1 MVTLRLR
8 FVVSDRDRH
17 GNVRYYF
24 RRKGEKKVRLHGVP
38 GSKEFMDAY
47 DRALST
53 KNPLGTATVRSFG
66 RGSFGFVCQ
75 AYYAS
80 AIFGKLDV
88 QTRSWRRRVLEEIC
102 SEYGTYPIAGL
113 QARHVRKLRN
123 QKSEFPSASD
133 ARLKALRALFKFA
146 LEEELVDAD
155 PTIGVKSLPH
165 QTEGHHTWT
174 SEEIAQFE
182 ARHPIGT
189 KARLAM
195 ALMLYTACRRGDV
208 IRLGPQHVHDGRL
221 NYRQMKNRKRK
232 PNDLSIPVHEDL
244 KRIIDETPRK
254 HMTFLVT
261 EYGKPFSVAGFGNW
275 FREKCDEAGLKHC
288 SAHGLR
294 KAAAAYLAE
303 CGATTLQ
310 IMAITG
316 HRSIAE
322 VERYTREAGRT
333 KLADGAMAKFKPRT

>member
-1 MVTLRLR
+1 MVTLHLR

-24 RRKGEKKVRLHGVP
+24 RRKGEKKVRLHGIA

-47 DRALST
+47 DNALSL
-53 KNPLGTATVRSFG
+53 KYPLGATTVRAFD
-66 RGSFGFVCQ
+66 RGSFGYVCQ
-75 AYYAS
+75 LYYS
-80 AIFGKLDV
+80 NAIFRKLNV
-88 QTRSWRRRVLEEIC
+88 QTQSWRRRVLEEIC
-102 SEYGTYPIAGL
+102 RQYGAYPIAGL

-123 QKSEFPSASD
+123 QKSEFPSAAD

-146 LEEELVDAD
+146 LEEELVDSD

-165 QTEGHHTWT
+165 HTEGHHTWT
-174 SEEIAQFE
+174 SEEIAKFE

-195 ALMLYTACRRGDV
+195 ALMLYSACRRGDV
-208 IRLGPQHVHDGRL
+208 IGLGPQHIQDGRL
-221 NYRQMKNRKRK
+221 NYRQMKNAKRK

-244 KRIIDETPRK
+244 RRIIDETPRK

-261 EYGKPFSVAGFGNW
+261 EFGKPFSVAGFGNW

-288 SAHGLR
+288 SGHGLR

>member
-1 MVTLRLR
+1 MPSLLRECNFQKIGRSNPILA
-8 FVVSDRDRH
+8 SQGIGGDLQPI
-17 GNVRYYF
+17 RYLPDC
-24 RRKGEKKVRLHGVP
+24 RTTGTSCAKTSKSKVGVP
-38 GSKEFMDAY
+38 ERVGCEVEGS
-47 DRALST
+47 
-53 KNPLGTATVRSFG
+53 AT
-66 RGSFGFVCQ
+66 
-75 AYYAS
+75 
-80 AIFGKLDV
+80 
-88 QTRSWRRRVLEEIC
+88 
-102 SEYGTYPIAGL
+102 
-113 QARHVRKLRN
+113 
-123 QKSEFPSASD
+123 
-133 ARLKALRALFKFA
+133 LFKFA

-155 PTIGVKSLPH
+155 PTIGAKALPR

-174 SEEIAQFE
+174 SAEVAQFE

-208 IRLGPQHVHDGRL
+208 IRLGPQHVQDGRL
-221 NYRQMKNRKRK
+221 NYRQIKNQKGK

-244 KRIIDETPRK
+244 KRIIEETPRK

-261 EYGKPFSVAGFGNW
+261 EYAKPFSVAEFGNW
-275 FREKCDEAGLKHC
+275 FSEKCDEAGLKHC

>member
-1 MVTLRLR
+1 
-8 FVVSDRDRH
+8 
-17 GNVRYYF
+17 
-24 RRKGEKKVRLHGVP
+24 
-38 GSKEFMDAY
+38 MDLCG
-47 DRALST
+47 DC
-53 KNPLGTATVRSFG
+53 P
-66 RGSFGFVCQ
+66 
-75 AYYAS
+75 
-80 AIFGKLDV
+80 
-88 QTRSWRRRVLEEIC
+88 
-102 SEYGTYPIAGL
+102 
-113 QARHVRKLRN
+113 
-123 QKSEFPSASD
+123 
-133 ARLKALRALFKFA
+133 
-146 LEEELVDAD
+146 
-155 PTIGVKSLPH
+155 
-165 QTEGHHTWT
+165 
-174 SEEIAQFE
+174 
-182 ARHPIGT
+182 
-189 KARLAM
+189 AM

-208 IRLGPQHVHDGRL
+208 TRLGPQHVQDGRL

-288 SAHGLR
+288 STHGLR
-294 KAAAAYLAE
+294 KAAAAYSAE